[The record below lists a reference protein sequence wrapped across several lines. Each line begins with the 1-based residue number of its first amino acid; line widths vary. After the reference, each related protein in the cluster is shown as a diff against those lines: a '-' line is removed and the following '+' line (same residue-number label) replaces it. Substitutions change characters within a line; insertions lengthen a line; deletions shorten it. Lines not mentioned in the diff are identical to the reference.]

1 MEGGVDFGLKLG
13 EVLFFE
19 EGVFGFVTPLVEGG
33 FEIGE
38 GLLVGG
44 FVGKIG
50 EFVGVVFE
58 VVEFKLGW
66 FFHALICGAHGFGGG
81 RDDRGE
87 GGKEFLESEL
97 VAGID
102 RVGKE
107 VVDELEAVVTDGALG
122 EEIVGG
128 VEVVF
133 GKEVGAPL
141 RLGIFEDGKEIESGE
156 VGDGFGLGG
165 GEESWEEVEG
175 GDEVGAS
182 GIGGHLSG
190 PGDDEGDAGATFV

>member
-1 MEGGVDFGLKLG
+1 MG

-19 EGVFGFVTPLVEGG
+19 EGVFGVGAPLVEGG

-38 GLLVGG
+38 GFLVGG
-44 FVGKIG
+44 VVGQVGK
-50 EFVGVVFE
+50 FVRVVLE
-58 VVEFKLGW
+58 VVEFELGW
-66 FFHALICGAHGFGGG
+66 FFHAPVCGADGFGGG
-81 RDDRGE
+81 RDDGGE
-87 GGKEFLESEL
+87 GGEEFLESEL

-122 EEIVGG
+122 EKIVGG

-141 RLGIFEDGKEIESGE
+141 GPGIFEDGKEIEPGE
-156 VGDGFGLGG
+156 LGDGFGLSGA
-165 GEESWEEVEG
+165 EEAWEEVEG

-182 GIGGHLSG
+182 GIGGNPSG

>member
-1 MEGGVDFGLKLG
+1 MG

-19 EGVFGFVTPLVEGG
+19 EGIFGVGAPLVEGG
-33 FEIGE
+33 FEVGE

-44 FVGKIG
+44 VVGEVGK
-50 EFVGVVFE
+50 FVRVVIE
-58 VVEFKLGW
+58 VVEFELGW
-66 FFHALICGAHGFGGG
+66 FFHALVSEADGFGGG
-81 RDDRGE
+81 RDDGGE
-87 GGKEFLESEL
+87 AGEEFLESEL

-102 RVGKE
+102 RVGKK

-141 RLGIFEDGKEIESGE
+141 RLGIFEDGEEIESGE
-156 VGDGFGLGG
+156 LGDGFGLGG
-165 GEESWEEVEG
+165 AEEGWEEVEG

-182 GIGGHLSG
+182 
-190 PGDDEGDAGATFV
+190 

>member
-1 MEGGVDFGLKLG
+1 LEGGVDFGLELG

-19 EGVFGFVTPLVEGG
+19 EGIFGVGAPLVE
-33 FEIGE
+33 F
-38 GLLVGG
+38 
-44 FVGKIG
+44 
-50 EFVGVVFE
+50 VFE
-58 VVEFKLGW
+58 VGEGFFVGEDVGQVDKFVRVVIEIVEFELGW
-66 FFHALICGAHGFGGG
+66 FFHALVCGADGFGGG
-81 RDDRGE
+81 RDD
-87 GGKEFLESEL
+87 GGKGGEEFLESEL

-102 RVGKE
+102 RAGKE

-141 RLGIFEDGKEIESGE
+141 GLGIFEDGKEIESGE
-156 VGDGFGLGG
+156 LGNGFGLSGA
-165 GEESWEEVEG
+165 EEGWEEVEG

-182 GIGGHLSG
+182 
-190 PGDDEGDAGATFV
+190 

>member
-1 MEGGVDFGLKLG
+1 MG

-19 EGVFGFVTPLVEGG
+19 EGIFGVGSPLVEFV
-33 FEIGE
+33 FEVGE

-44 FVGKIG
+44 VVGEVRKFVR
-50 EFVGVVFE
+50 VVIE
-58 VVEFKLGW
+58 IVEFELGW
-66 FFHALICGAHGFGGG
+66 FFHALVCGADGFGGG
-81 RDDRGE
+81 RDDGGE
-87 GGKEFLESEL
+87 GGEEFLEIEL

-107 VVDELEAVVTDGALG
+107 VVDELEAVVTDSALG

-141 RLGIFEDGKEIESGE
+141 KPGVFDDGEEIEPGE
-156 VGDGFGLGG
+156 LGDGFGLSGAKEG
-165 GEESWEEVEG
+165 WEEVEG

-190 PGDDEGDAGATFV
+190 PGDDEGDAGASFV

>member
-1 MEGGVDFGLKLG
+1 MG
-13 EVLFFE
+13 EVFFFE
-19 EGVFGFVTPLVEGG
+19 ERVFGFGAPRVEGS

-38 GLLVGG
+38 GFLVGG
-44 FVGKIG
+44 VVGEIGKFVR
-50 EFVGVVFE
+50 VVIE
-58 VVEFKLGW
+58 VVEFELGW
-66 FFHALICGAHGFGGG
+66 FFHALVCGADGFGVGLDDGG
-81 RDDRGE
+81 EAGE
-87 GGKEFLESEL
+87 EFLESEL

-107 VVDELEAVVTDGALG
+107 VVDELEAVVADGALG

-133 GKEVGAPL
+133 GKKVSAPI
-141 RLGIFEDGKEIESGE
+141 RPGIFEDGKEIESGE
-156 VGDGFGLGG
+156 VGDGFGLSGV
-165 GEESWEEVEG
+165 EEGWEEVEG

-182 GIGGHLSG
+182 GIGGNLCG